1 MPVSHLFH
9 SAFEHSD
16 VHQAVPWIVR
26 VEETLDLS
34 SCFFLLTPGLAESS
48 ANIITIV
55 DAAAVGLPQKALED
69 VCTGPLSVSAHVQ
82 SFRWLQMNDGQLQT
96 PQLMFPSQIDS
107 LHSIPSCSALSLTE
121 EDWGGIMM
129 RWMFVRLPLER
140 FSKWGGGS
148 GIFWGKG
155 GLCKDSCSIQG
166 AL

>member
-55 DAAAVGLPQKALED
+55 DAAAVGLPQKPWRMFAQD
-69 VCTGPLSVSAHVQ
+69 HYQFQHTFSHSDD
-82 SFRWLQMNDGQLQT
+82 FR
-96 PQLMFPSQIDS
+96 
-107 LHSIPSCSALSLTE
+107 
-121 EDWGGIMM
+121 
-129 RWMFVRLPLER
+129 
-140 FSKWGGGS
+140 
-148 GIFWGKG
+148 
-155 GLCKDSCSIQG
+155 
-166 AL
+166 